1 MVELTGRVTRLPT
14 LAGYGALLR
23 SQLFVIVLVTALGG
37 LGGYWWQAQ
46 KPQFYRAS
54 AAILLPDIPVY
65 VDLAPDGTTPEPATI
80 DTTAQLVLS
89 GSVLRSVSDATAQPL
104 TAVHDGLSVSAYP
117 LSRVLIVS
125 FEAAAAET
133 AITGANEAARATLEE
148 RAQVLAGA
156 RLDEARKLFLRLD
169 ELRSRAEQDASQFPV
184 VSRRIDT
191 RMAYLDGLL
200 TGREAA
206 VGRVIHD
213 ARPAERIGI
222 HPELPVTTGLVT
234 GFTLAVG
241 WAWWRRPPHS
251 VAVRRRLSAA
261 AG

>member
-46 KPQFYRAS
+46 KPTFYRAS

-65 VDLAPDGTTPEPATI
+65 VDLAPDGTTPKPATI
-80 DTTAQLVLS
+80 DTTAQLVFS
-89 GSVLRSVSDATAQPL
+89 DSVLRRVSDATDQPL
-104 TAVHDGLSVSAYP
+104 VEVHDGLSVSAYP

-125 FEAAAAET
+125 FQAATAET
-133 AITGANEAARATLEE
+133 ATKGANEAAGATLEE

-156 RLDEARKLFLRLD
+156 RLDEARELYLQLN
-169 ELRSRAEQDASQFPV
+169 ELRSSAEQDVSQFPA

-191 RMAYLDGLL
+191 RMDHLSGLL
-200 TGREAA
+200 TEQEAA
-206 VGRVIHD
+206 AGRVIHD
-213 ARPAERIGI
+213 ARSAERVST
-222 HPELPVTTGLVT
+222 HAELPVTTGLVT
-234 GFTLAVG
+234 AFTLAVG
-241 WAWWRRPPHS
+241 WAWWRRPSHNVEVP
-251 VAVRRRLSAA
+251 RGLSAA